1 MSTGVILLIV
11 FLTIVASMIFLIVY
25 DDNNTKSKK
34 HKKDNEP
41 IIWVYDGVP
50 LSKCERCGGRAIIV
64 GTLMPNKKL
73 IWNIRC
79 RDCSYGLKSE
89 EDEEDLGL
97 IMSRWNML
105 EFNYQDAS
113 TNIKVR

>member
-25 DDNNTKSKK
+25 DDNNIKTKKN
-34 HKKDNEP
+34 KKDNEP
-41 IIWVYDGVP
+41 IKWVYDGVP

-73 IWNIRC
+73 LWSIRC

-89 EDEEDLGL
+89 EDLGL
-97 IMSRWNML
+97 VMHKWNML

-113 TNIKVR
+113 TNVKVR